1 MKKQTT
7 LAITVAL
14 AVSLCACT
22 TTKDL
27 ERRPEMVAVDSS
39 RAQEKESASAGATK
53 GGIGNNSTADATGA
67 PEVQNPTAD
76 KAAQNAEGKA
86 NPGTPWNQAQSNA
99 TSPGDVQKP
108 KESAASMTPAPAQ
121 EGASAPPVVIEK
133 KIYIEKPIYY
143 PENAPQASPDPGQ
156 TVQNATSQGV
166 MKPKDYNGAMILYD
180 YDDKLVYQVF
190 TMPLRVSD
198 IYLEPGE
205 KVIEQPFCGDTTRWS
220 IGGGVSKTGGVDT
233 QHIYLKPSEEG
244 LETTLIVN
252 TDRRIYHLII
262 KSFKDTFMLAVMW
275 RYPGFGMP
283 YDFLSQDNQK
293 KNNTEQ
299 GQTQGANQTESSA
312 RGFGVDPALMSTD
325 YTVSYPK
332 NNPPDWLPT
341 LVLDDGNK
349 TYVVLP
355 ETVIHHEL
363 PAVFGENGEI
373 VNFRVK
379 DNIFVID
386 RLMRKMQLKLRN
398 TTVEIKKKGA

>member
-1 MKKQTT
+1 
-7 LAITVAL
+7 
-14 AVSLCACT
+14 
-22 TTKDL
+22 
-27 ERRPEMVAVDSS
+27 
-39 RAQEKESASAGATK
+39 
-53 GGIGNNSTADATGA
+53 
-67 PEVQNPTAD
+67 
-76 KAAQNAEGKA
+76 
-86 NPGTPWNQAQSNA
+86 
-99 TSPGDVQKP
+99 
-108 KESAASMTPAPAQ
+108 
-121 EGASAPPVVIEK
+121 
-133 KIYIEKPIYY
+133 
-143 PENAPQASPDPGQ
+143 
-156 TVQNATSQGV
+156 
-166 MKPKDYNGAMILYD
+166 
-180 YDDKLVYQVF
+180 
-190 TMPLRVSD
+190 
-198 IYLEPGE
+198 
-205 KVIEQPFCGDTTRWS
+205 
-220 IGGGVSKTGGVDT
+220 
-233 QHIYLKPSEEG
+233 
-244 LETTLIVN
+244 
-252 TDRRIYHLII
+252 
-262 KSFKDTFMLAVMW
+262 
-275 RYPGFGMP
+275 MP

-299 GQTQGANQTESSA
+299 GQTQGANQTESSV